1 MSSAWLILGASS
13 AMARAF
19 ARLAA
24 VEGAHIILAGRDGD
38 DLALQADDALLRGAA
53 SAQPMHFDARAP
65 ASFAP
70 LLKALFGL
78 DATPSIAVFSGA
90 MVDQATLEET
100 PDALAGMVAD
110 NFSGPAQLLLMALPD
125 LLEKPGGAIVGVSSV
140 SGDRGRRSNFG
151 YGAPK
156 AGFTAFLSGLRARLS
171 RARVHVLTVKPGF
184 VDTAMT
190 WGLPGLFLVASP
202 DAAAKRMWRA
212 AKKRRNTVYVPGFW
226 WLIMTTIRHVP
237 EFIFKKMKF

>member
-13 AMARAF
+13 AMARSF

-24 VEGAHIILAGRDGD
+24 GDGAHVILAGRDSD
-38 DLALQADDALLRGAA
+38 DLALQAHDVLLRGAA
-53 SAQPMHFDARAP
+53 SATAMAFDARNP
-65 ASFAP
+65 TSFGP
-70 LLKALFGL
+70 LLAALFAL
-78 DATPSIAVFSGA
+78 DATPSIAVFSGS
-90 MVDQATLEET
+90 MVDQGALEDN
-100 PDALAGMVAD
+100 PAALAGMIAD
-110 NFSGPAQLLLMALPD
+110 NFGGPAQLLLMALPG
-125 LLEKPGGAIVGVSSV
+125 LIEKPGGTIVGVSSV

-226 WLIMTTIRHVP
+226 WLIMTIIRLVP
-237 EFIFKKMKF
+237 DFIFKKMKF